1 MDIRALRYFL
11 EIAREGSMTKA
22 AARLFVTQPTLSR
35 QMKDLE
41 EELGK
46 KLFVRSSYSLELT
59 NEGMLLR
66 KRAEDILDM
75 VKKTT
80 DEFKTMGEI
89 ISGDIY
95 IGCAESYLIKY
106 LAYAVGRVQENHPD
120 IKYHV
125 TSGGTTDVAERLQK
139 GLLDFA
145 IIVEPPDLSQYNY
158 LEIPEKDIW
167 GVVMRQDC
175 PLAGKQQVSFDDL
188 KPYNVFCSA
197 QSIAADL
204 PRWCG
209 ERVDQLKIMA
219 TFNLS
224 NNAAVF
230 AKAGLGCAV
239 TFDRLVDTS
248 PESGLCFRPLVP
260 ELATRMY
267 VIWKKYQVFSPAAEL
282 LLKELQQLENHPLD
296 KG

>member
-11 EIAREGSMTKA
+11 EIAREGNMTKA
-22 AARLFVTQPTLSR
+22 AARLFVTQPTLSK

-41 EELGK
+41 DELGK
-46 KLFVRSSYSLELT
+46 KLFIRGSHSMELT

-80 DEFKTMGEI
+80 DEFKTMDETIG
-89 ISGDIY
+89 GDIY

-106 LAYAVGRVQENHPD
+106 LAYAVGRVQEKHPA
-120 IKYHV
+120 IRYHM
-125 TSGGTTDVAERLQK
+125 TSGGTTDVAERLDR

-158 LEIPEKDIW
+158 LEIPEKDVW

-175 PLAGKQQVSFDDL
+175 PLSEKQQIGFDDL
-188 KPYNVFCSA
+188 KPYNIFCSA
-197 QSIAADL
+197 QSIVSDL
-204 PRWCG
+204 SRWCG
-209 ERVDQLKIMA
+209 EQVDQLRISA

-230 AKAGLGCAV
+230 AKAGLGCVV
-239 TFDRLVDTS
+239 TFDKLVDTS
-248 PESGLCFRPLVP
+248 PDSGLCFRPLFP
-260 ELATRMY
+260 KLETKMY
-267 VIWKKYQVFSPAAEL
+267 VIWKKYQVFSSAAEL
-282 LLKELQQLENHPLD
+282 LLKTLQQQI
-296 KG
+296 KTA